1 MLAAPTGALA
11 QSPPASP
18 LPPLDVEANAKP
30 KRAPVAKKQNPGTP
44 ATAAPSPGAAA
55 PGANAANPF
64 ANPNAPYK
72 VESSGSNKF
81 TEPLVNTP
89 RSITAIPKEVITDKA
104 ATTLRELV
112 RTTPGIT
119 IGTGEGGNNF
129 GDRIFI
135 RGFDARNDVYVDGMR
150 DIGVGNRE
158 TFAVEQVEIYKGPS
172 GIVNGR
178 GSPGGAVNIIS
189 KMPNEK
195 NNFYNFSTTIGT
207 DNTRRA
213 TVDVNQILSPD
224 LTIRANGMIHR
235 SNVAGRDVIEDD
247 RWGGSIAAMYKPSNN
262 FKLTIDYYHL
272 SRDGSPDYGVPFN
285 STLQRPVTEA
295 GVDRNNWYGIKGR
308 DFTTTGADIVTGH
321 LEVKLSEQVQIS
333 AKVRGGLTLTDYLVS
348 APESPNLVAGTVLA
362 NPKSRYQENEIL
374 AGQTDATFKFA
385 TLGLRHTVVAGFERT
400 QENIYRNGYTVTY
413 PAGTT
418 AATYNLLNL
427 YNPNNDK
434 PWTGSIALGTN
445 PAFVN
450 VATTA
455 AYLMDTVKIGP
466 QLIVNGGVRFENYLV
481 SAKDNTNN
489 LSREDNLVDW
499 HAGITYKLLPNG
511 SLYLAYSTSSAPTGA
526 EVDAGLG
533 SPDYGGITAAS
544 AVLGPERARSIE
556 LGTKWELFDKRVLA
570 TAALFRTDKYN
581 AREQRP
587 SSTVWVSGGEYRVQG
602 FELGIAGNIT
612 DQWSVFGGLVIFDS
626 EVLAS
631 VDPARVGKRLANV
644 AHNTFSLLSKYKLT
658 ENFTVGGQA
667 SYASEIYGGTMFQLS
682 NAQVPEHWRFDA
694 LAEYKFNK
702 NISAQL
708 NVLNLTDVIY
718 YDAIY
723 RSATPFAHIAPGR
736 AAYLTLNF
744 KY

>member
-1 MLAAPTGALA
+1 MLATPASIAFA
-11 QSPPASP
+11 QSAPPSQ
-18 LPPLDVEANAKP
+18 LPPLNVETNPA
-30 KRAPVAKKQNPGTP
+30 AKKAAPAKKANPAATT
-44 ATAAPSPGAAA
+44 TAAPAVTPEQKS
-55 PGANAANPF
+55 ANPY

-72 VESSGSNKF
+72 VEQSASGKF

-89 RSITAIPKEVITDKA
+89 RTITTIPKEVIEDKA

-119 IGTGEGGNNF
+119 LGTGEGGNNF

-135 RGFDARNDVYVDGMR
+135 RGFDARNDVYVDGIR

-195 NNFYNFSTTIGT
+195 NSFYNFSTTIGT

-213 TVDVNQILSPD
+213 TIDVNQVITPE
-224 LTIRANGMIHR
+224 LTVRANGMVHR
-235 SNVAGRDVIEDD
+235 SNVAGRDVVEDD
-247 RWGGSIAAMYKPSNN
+247 RWGGSIAATYKPTSNV
-262 FKLTIDYYHL
+262 KLTVDYYHL
-272 SRDGSPDYGVPFN
+272 SRDGFPDYGVPFN
-285 STLQRPVTEA
+285 SVIQKPVTEA
-295 GVDRNNWYGIKGR
+295 GVDRNNWYGLKGR

-321 LEVKLSEQVQIS
+321 MEVKLSEQVTIS
-333 AKVRGGLTLTDYLVS
+333 TKVRSGSTLTDYVVS
-348 APESPNLVAGTVLA
+348 APEGPNLVAGTVNA
-362 NPKSRYQENEIL
+362 SAKSRYQENDVL
-374 AGQTDATFKFA
+374 VGQTDATFKFA
-385 TLGLRHTVVAGFERT
+385 TFGLGHTVVAGVERA
-400 QENIYRNGYTVTY
+400 QENIYRAAYTIT
-413 PAGTT
+413 PT
-418 AATYNLLNL
+418 AVPLNI
-427 YNPNNDK
+427 YNPNNDT
-434 PWTGSIALGTN
+434 PWTGTIVRN
-445 PAFVN
+445 PNAAFVN
-450 VATTA
+450 VATSA

-466 QLIVNGGVRFENYLV
+466 QLLINGGVRFENYQV
-481 SAKDNTNN
+481 SARDNTTN
-489 LSREDNLVDW
+489 LGREDNLIDW
-499 HAGITYKLLPNG
+499 HAGITYKILPNA
-511 SLYLAYSTSSAPTGA
+511 SVYFAYSTSSAPTGA

-544 AVLGPERARSIE
+544 VILGPERARSME
-556 LGTKWELFDKRVLA
+556 VGTKWELFDKRVLA
-570 TAALFRTDKYN
+570 TAALFRTEKYN
-581 AREQRP
+581 AREQLP
-587 SSTVWVSGGEYRVQG
+587 ASTAWVSGGEYRVQG
-602 FELGIAGNIT
+602 IELGIAGSIT
-612 DQWSVFGGLVIFDS
+612 DKWSVFGGLVMFDS

-631 VDPARVGKRLANV
+631 VDPTRIGKRLANV
-644 AHNTFSLLSKYKLT
+644 SHNTFSLLSKYKLT

-667 SYASEIYGGTMFQLS
+667 SYASEIFGGNMFQLT
-682 NAQVPEHWRFDA
+682 NAQIPAHWRFDA

-702 NISAQL
+702 NMSAQL
-708 NVLNLTDVIY
+708 NVLNLTDAIY